1 MDRKKDYFGDAHPS
15 YAERALILKA
25 AKSYTQEG
33 AYTDEAL
40 ALLKEIPADVLHTY
54 VFTYAPPILVPELK
68 GYFMEKTPP
77 SIRAVLADVIN
88 PAFSFDIETF
98 TEGAEREVDL
108 MDVFFDALG
117 EVNRIDGLSSIYA
130 KLISGEDVEIGESE
144 TPDGPVISVK
154 TIDGSIAQR
163 RAAIAVTCA
172 VYKTIEALENA
183 LEVCN
188 FKVRA

>member
-1 MDRKKDYFGDAHPS
+1 MDLNKDYFGDAHPS